1 MKFLI
6 TGAAGFIGSHLS
18 ECLAKKGHEVVGI
31 DNLSDYYDVTLKQ
44 DNVESI
50 KKAGVQFIKADL
62 CYPEEYSGIGSNFDF
77 IYHLAAQPGLCK
89 NSTFT
94 SYVDNNIIATKKL
107 IQFAK
112 EQSQLR
118 HFFYISTS
126 SVYGRFATVSE
137 EAVPK
142 PISTY
147 GITKLAAEQLVLAE
161 SRQQNFK
168 ASSYRLYSVYGPR
181 ERPDK
186 LFTKLIDC
194 ALHDKKFPLYNGS
207 LKHQRSYTYVDDIIY
222 GLVSALR
229 VNNILDGEIINLGH
243 HQKNTTQDGILAVEN
258 MLQKHIT
265 LDHLPA
271 RSGDQQQTQADIDKA
286 KLLLNY
292 QPKTVFEVGI
302 KKQIE
307 WYKSK
312 MYY

>member
-1 MKFLI
+1 MKILI

-31 DNLSDYYDVTLKQ
+31 DNLSDYYDVKLKQ

-62 CYPEEYSGIGSNFDF
+62 CQPKEYSKIDTDFDF
-77 IYHLAAQPGLCK
+77 IYHLAAQPGLSK
-89 NSTFT
+89 TSSFS
-94 SYVDNNIIATKKL
+94 SYVDNNIIATKRL

-112 EQSQLR
+112 DQSDLK

-137 EAVPK
+137 DAVPK

-161 SRQQNFK
+161 SRQQELK

-194 ALHDKKFPLYNGS
+194 ALHNKKFPLYNGS

-222 GLVSALR
+222 GLASALR

-243 HQKNTTQDGILAVEN
+243 HQKNTTQDGILVVEN
-258 MLQKHIT
+258 ILQKHIT

-271 RSGDQQQTQADIDKA
+271 RSGDQQQTQANIDKA

-292 QPKTVFEVGI
+292 QPKTVFEMGVR
-302 KKQIE
+302 KQIE

-312 MYY
+312 MY